1 MTITDE
7 VKQLVF
13 AVPSPPGEDPPRGT
27 DDDTITEFDGR
38 TGLRVPTGL
47 REWLRF
53 TNGPCIGPGGLL
65 GIRPDRTCLDIEEV
79 LESYPA
85 WREKG
90 WLPIAADGCGNYYVV
105 NTNEGEA
112 VYFIDAAANSEGL
125 DYAVASN
132 VWRFLWFLLER
143 EMGKKDWPFS
153 RDFVLSVDPDIVR
166 CAAAPLPWNA

>member
-1 MTITDE
+1 
-7 VKQLVF
+7 
-13 AVPSPPGEDPPRGT
+13 
-27 DDDTITEFDGR
+27 
-38 TGLRVPTGL
+38 
-47 REWLRF
+47 
-53 TNGPCIGPGGLL
+53 
-65 GIRPDRTCLDIEEV
+65 
-79 LESYPA
+79 
-85 WREKG
+85 
-90 WLPIAADGCGNYYVV
+90 V